1 MSEAGQIGTSSGT
14 VSYGHTSLLV
24 ARQVQL
30 PVLVAVIL
38 GSAYMAATLIGFLVT
53 ADPRLLLVC
62 AAVGPVLIL
71 LAPQLF
77 QRSYDLLAPLHFI
90 ALSAMFG
97 VTLRSLYV
105 VVVDD
110 RTTRELLLQGE
121 PPEFLIP
128 AVLLINA
135 ALACLVLGY
144 LAPWPRI
151 QLYRGRLPRRRGWS
165 DRRVKVVAALLVA
178 VGGAC
183 VALYL
188 DRLDIQLGN
197 LARLSA
203 KRRLEVTGGE
213 YGYAAMGYCLW
224 GMSLLSYAFYL
235 LWSQLVFS
243 GRRLISLS
251 GVTTLAVGLL
261 AAFPPFLTSSRTG
274 VMVLVIYAAII
285 WNYARRPLTARW
297 LTGAVVA
304 GLLVVTA
311 MAGLRGLGGRM
322 EPGSTSLDAM
332 AVPEAVLGNRNWLG
346 VTKTAHLMEAVPD
359 EIDYQKGKSFLTWLV
374 APIPRTVWPE
384 KPVIRVGVTLGED
397 VFEKGRRTSGVPPG
411 FIGELYLNFGYLGV
425 FGGMLALGMV
435 LRMLY
440 ASFWPLLGSNPSAL
454 LLYTVLVF
462 PLTLSLVS
470 NDFSGVVI
478 NIARS
483 LITLGVLLPLVRE
496 RATPQPTD
504 FGADAEWPGVSKA
517 AADP

>member
-1 MSEAGQIGTSSGT
+1 MPEAGQIGTSSGS
-14 VSYGHTSLLV
+14 VMYGPTSLLA
-24 ARQVQL
+24 ARPAQL
-30 PVLVAVIL
+30 PILVAVLL

-53 ADPRLLLVC
+53 ADPSLLLVC
-62 AAVGPVLIL
+62 AAMGPVLIL

-77 QRSYDLLAPLHFI
+77 QRSYDLFAPLNFI
-90 ALSAMFG
+90 ALSAFFG

-105 VVVDD
+105 VVVDN
-110 RTTRELLLQGE
+110 RTTRELLLLGE

-151 QLYRGRLPRRRGWS
+151 PLHRASRPGRTGWS
-165 DRRVKVVAALLVA
+165 ERRVKVVAALLVA

-183 VALYL
+183 VVVYL
-188 DRLDIQLGN
+188 DRLDIQLGT
-197 LARLSA
+197 LPELSA

-213 YGYAAMGYCLW
+213 YGYAAMGYYLW

-235 LWSQLVFS
+235 LWTQLASS

-274 VMVLVIYAAII
+274 IMVLVIYAAII

-304 GLLVVTA
+304 GLLVITV
-311 MAGLRGLGGRM
+311 MAGLRSMGRRGVSGEDGLN
-322 EPGSTSLDAM
+322 AM

-346 VTKTAHLMEAVPD
+346 ITKTAHLLQAVPD
-359 EIDYQKGKSFLTWLV
+359 EIEYQNGKSFLTWLV
-374 APIPRTVWPE
+374 APIPRTVWPG

-397 VFEKGRRTSGVPPG
+397 VFEKGRRASGVPPG

-425 FGGMLALGMV
+425 FGGMLGLGMV
-435 LRMLY
+435 LRLLY
-440 ASFWPLLGSNPSAL
+440 ASFWPLLGSNRTAL
-454 LLYTVLVF
+454 LLYTVIVF
-462 PLTLSLVS
+462 PLTFSLVS

-483 LITLGVLLPLVRE
+483 LITLGILLPLVRE
-496 RATPQPTD
+496 KRASPASD
-504 FGADAEWPGVSKA
+504 RGAGADWPGASA
-517 AADP
+517 APADP